1 MPSQS
6 AIQFATKSGTDA
18 AARARALLGKMTL
31 TEKVAQLRSV
41 WLSFDPPSGNFV
53 LDPAFPQGESLAAA
67 IKDGIGHFTR
77 PYGNSQVGFRDGV
90 RALNAA
96 QKILVEQTRLGIPA
110 IAHEESLAGL
120 MALEGTQFPAAL
132 NLGQTWDPDVA
143 LRIATSIRG
152 LMRRVGT
159 HQSLGPVCDVA
170 RDARWGRIEETI
182 GEDTYLVGVM
192 VTNTVRGLQGDDFA
206 DSVIATPKH
215 FAGHSFGEGGR
226 NHAPVHIGM
235 RELTDIFLVP
245 FEMAVKAA
253 GANSIMSCYHDID
266 NVPGT
271 ASRQLLTEILRD
283 QWGFTGVVV
292 SDYFAVRFLQ
302 TRHRIVDNESDAAAR
317 ALHAGMDVE
326 LPVSECYERGLPAA
340 LKHGTIREDEIDTA
354 VVRVLT
360 QKYALGLFEKPY
372 VEEGGPYVLQSDAA
386 LNREAAERSIVLL
399 KNDGILPLSAPTR
412 IALIGPGADDQLALF
427 GNYHFPV
434 TQRWASGDRPVPVV
448 ARTLKAE
455 MEAEFGAAN
464 VSYALGCKVLPDAD
478 RKVYFEAG
486 EPTADPNKPLT
497 DNDTSGIPAAAELA
511 RRSDIAVVAVGDR
524 AGLFASGTVGEG
536 CDVDT
541 LRLPG
546 VQQELVEAV
555 LATGTPTVV
564 VLFAGRPYDL
574 RDIAARAKAVIFA
587 GFPGA
592 EGAGAV
598 ARILSGKVNPSGKL
612 TVTFPPSAG
621 SGPMFYNHKPLS
633 VGLPRAEYYV
643 PVYSFGHGQSY
654 TTFAYGDLALDK
666 HDWPI
671 GESLAVSCTVTN
683 TGNVAG
689 EEIVQLYVT
698 DPVASVVR
706 PVIELKGF
714 HRVRLSPGEKRR
726 VTFNLHSDLLSFT
739 AEDFRRVVEPG
750 RVVIRVGASSADI
763 RLHAEVAM
771 TGVTVITNPAREM
784 FTASRDDPQN

>member
-1 MPSQS
+1 
-6 AIQFATKSGTDA
+6 
-18 AARARALLGKMTL
+18 
-31 TEKVAQLRSV
+31 
-41 WLSFDPPSGNFV
+41 
-53 LDPAFPQGESLAAA
+53 
-67 IKDGIGHFTR
+67 
-77 PYGNSQVGFRDGV
+77 
-90 RALNAA
+90 
-96 QKILVEQTRLGIPA
+96 
-110 IAHEESLAGL
+110 
-120 MALEGTQFPAAL
+120 
-132 NLGQTWDPDVA
+132 
-143 LRIATSIRG
+143 
-152 LMRRVGT
+152 
-159 HQSLGPVCDVA
+159 
-170 RDARWGRIEETI
+170 
-182 GEDTYLVGVM
+182 
-192 VTNTVRGLQGDDFA
+192 
-206 DSVIATPKH
+206 
-215 FAGHSFGEGGR
+215 
-226 NHAPVHIGM
+226 
-235 RELTDIFLVP
+235 
-245 FEMAVKAA
+245 
-253 GANSIMSCYHDID
+253 
-266 NVPGT
+266 
-271 ASRQLLTEILRD
+271 
-283 QWGFTGVVV
+283 
-292 SDYFAVRFLQ
+292 
-302 TRHRIVDNESDAAAR
+302 
-317 ALHAGMDVE
+317 
-326 LPVSECYERGLPAA
+326 
-340 LKHGTIREDEIDTA
+340 
-354 VVRVLT
+354 
-360 QKYALGLFEKPY
+360 
-372 VEEGGPYVLQSDAA
+372 
-386 LNREAAERSIVLL
+386 
-399 KNDGILPLSAPTR
+399 
-412 IALIGPGADDQLALF
+412 
-427 GNYHFPV
+427 
-434 TQRWASGDRPVPVV
+434 
-448 ARTLKAE
+448 

-497 DNDTSGIPAAAELA
+497 DNDISGIPAAAELA

-784 FTASRDDPQN
+784 FTASRDDPEN